1 MPGTG
6 PHDLPVDRC
15 LMQPLISAAEMA
27 AVDAAAPDLGALI
40 ERAGAAVARAAIAML
55 GGTYGRRVAIV
66 AGPGNNG
73 ADGIAA
79 GRMLERRG
87 VRVMVVSPTASKV
100 PPADLVIDAAFGMG
114 LNRPYTPPAL
124 RPESRVLAVD
134 VPSGLD
140 ADVGRDLGG
149 WNAER
154 TITFGAMCPGHV
166 LGSGPRR
173 CGVVE
178 VADIGLDLSA
188 ITPNCFHL
196 TPVDAARYLRRSRA
210 DDHKWNNAV
219 RVVAGGPGMSG
230 AAILASSAALRSG
243 SGMVVVGRPDGEPIA
258 GLWPEVV
265 ERPGLGDAG
274 DHRFASWII
283 GPGIAR
289 SIDQHA
295 LVALVGSRTCPVV
308 FDADALNTLAAD
320 VSQLA
325 TNPGGAPNSGGGLVL
340 TPHDG
345 EFARLMGRAPDGDR
359 VGSAVELAQLANAV
373 VLLKG
378 PTTVVAGPDGSS
390 ILVNA
395 GDERLATAGS
405 GDVLAG
411 IIGANI
417 GWCRTQ
423 RELMAAVAAS
433 AVLHGEAARLAGRY
447 GLVASDLV
455 AQLGA
460 ARGVLERG
468 RS

>member
-1 MPGTG
+1 MPATG
-6 PHDLPVDRC
+6 PHDLPVDLC
-15 LMQPLISAAEMA
+15 LMHPLISAAEMA
-27 AVDAAAPDLGALI
+27 AVDAAAPDLGVLI

-55 GGTYGRRVAIV
+55 GGTYGRRVTIV

-79 GRMLERRG
+79 GRVLERRG
-87 VRVMVVSPTASKV
+87 VRVTVLGPTASEV

-114 LNRPYTPPAL
+114 INRPYTPPAL
-124 RPESRVLAVD
+124 PPESRVLAVD

-140 ADVGRDLGG
+140 ADFGRDLGG
-149 WNAER
+149 WSAER
-154 TITFGAMCPGHV
+154 TITFGAMCPGHL

-178 VADIGLDLSA
+178 VADIGLDLSV
-188 ITPNCFHL
+188 ITPECFHL
-196 TPVDAARYLRRSRA
+196 TTVDAARYLRRSRA
-210 DDHKWNNAV
+210 DDHKWKNAV

-230 AAILASSAALRSG
+230 AAILASSAALCSG
-243 SGMVVVGRPDGEPIA
+243 SGMVVAGRPDGEPTS

-265 ERPGLGDAG
+265 ERPGFGDT
-274 DHRFASWII
+274 DDLRFAAWII

-289 SIDQHA
+289 SMDQA
-295 LVALVGSRTCPVV
+295 TLLAFVGSRTCPVV
-308 FDADALNTLAAD
+308 LDADALTILAAD
-320 VSQLA
+320 VGQLA
-325 TNPGGAPNSGGGLVL
+325 ARPAAASNGGGGVVL

-345 EFARLMGRAPDGDR
+345 EFARLMGRPPGDDR
-359 VGSAVELAQLANAV
+359 VGSAVELAHLANAV

-390 ILVNA
+390 IVVNE

-417 GWCRTQ
+417 GWCQTQ
-423 RELMAAVAAS
+423 RELVAAVAAS